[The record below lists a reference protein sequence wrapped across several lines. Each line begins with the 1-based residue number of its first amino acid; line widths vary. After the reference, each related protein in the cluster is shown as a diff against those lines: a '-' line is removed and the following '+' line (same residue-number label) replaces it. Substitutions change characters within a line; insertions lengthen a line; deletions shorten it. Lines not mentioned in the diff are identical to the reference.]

1 MIVAPAKTPPDIVRR
16 MSAEIARAGNS
27 QELRDLF
34 SKLGFFEDEDRTPEA
49 AAAFLKRQNEQ
60 FAKMAKAA
68 DLKPE

>member
-1 MIVAPAKTPPDIVRR
+1 MSYNACPLKSRAP
-16 MSAEIARAGNS
+16 GNS

-34 SKLGFFEDEDRTPEA
+34 GKLGFFDDEDRTPEA
-49 AAAFLKRQNEQ
+49 AAAFLKQQSEQ